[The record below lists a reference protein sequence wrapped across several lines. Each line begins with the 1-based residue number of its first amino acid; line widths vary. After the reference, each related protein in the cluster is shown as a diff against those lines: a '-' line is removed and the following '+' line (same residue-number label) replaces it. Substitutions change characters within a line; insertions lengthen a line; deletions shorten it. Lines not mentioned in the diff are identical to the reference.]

1 MPGGPFQPIA
11 MPLLMALML
20 PASPVGAASTQEEL
34 RALHEK
40 VMRAHRENNVD
51 LLLEDGAADS
61 VEANRGEIRRPS
73 PSETRARFS
82 SYLRDTRFETYR
94 DVVEPIVVTSAD
106 GSLGWVIVQV
116 EARGVQLTGT
126 GGAQPLHFTSA
137 WIELYQNRNGR
148 WYRIGNVSNFKPQGE
163 PDPQE

>member
-1 MPGGPFQPIA
+1 MRTRTCLPIA
-11 MPLLMALML
+11 MLVMGLAL
-20 PASPVGAASTQEEL
+20 PASPARAASAHEEL

-73 PSETRARFS
+73 TSEIRARFS
-82 SYLRDTRFETYR
+82 AYLRDTRFEMYR
-94 DVVEPIVVTSAD
+94 GVVEPIVVTSAD

-116 EARGVQLTGT
+116 EAHSMQAVKT
-126 GGAQPLHFTSA
+126 GGGRPLQFTSA
-137 WIELYQNRNGR
+137 WVELYQKRDGR
-148 WYRIGNVSNFKPQGE
+148 WYRVGNVSNFKP
-163 PDPQE
+163 